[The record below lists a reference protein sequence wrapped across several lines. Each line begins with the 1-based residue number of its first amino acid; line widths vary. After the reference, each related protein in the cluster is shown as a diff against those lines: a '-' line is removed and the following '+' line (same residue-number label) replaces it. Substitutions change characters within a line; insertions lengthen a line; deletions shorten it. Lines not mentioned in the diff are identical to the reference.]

1 MLNVYSAGDAGLDI
15 FYDYSDFNNS
25 YIALN
30 KDEEAGTYGYRIHKM
45 PVVRY
50 TYLNSNE
57 RINKLV
63 EMIDERRLYIQ
74 QATFLLEDSFGID
87 YKFFNTYGPSKMYNI
102 DRESNI
108 DKINLSLKFEIKFQ
122 SKEEASSVLDDITNS
137 IKEYIEDMNNLTDL
151 HMPNLITYITN
162 IYREQIVYIKF
173 IGLNNYESLHQSIY
187 KNPQL
192 EDNYFKETQ
201 TVPEFINVNTLRDDK
216 PDITYKIVE

>member
-1 MLNVYSAGDAGLDI
+1 
-15 FYDYSDFNNS
+15 
-25 YIALN
+25 
-30 KDEEAGTYGYRIHKM
+30 
-45 PVVRY
+45 
-50 TYLNSNE
+50 
-57 RINKLV
+57 
-63 EMIDERRLYIQ
+63 
-74 QATFLLEDSFGID
+74 
-87 YKFFNTYGPSKMYNI
+87 MYNI
-102 DRESNI
+102 DKESNI